1 MQRSAAQGNP
11 ISGTFFNVSR
21 ANALRTIR
29 SNHSNVYL
37 LSFHDDDYFI
47 GLPDDVFSAVYN
59 FDTCMEPI
67 GLSRNR
73 DKCQLYDPSGFHDDL
88 IDRCIQ
94 AQCQYIVCGAPVGS
108 IQLQR
113 QNVNSKVDS
122 SIAQQLDDLRHIFLT
137 PNGVLKKD
145 TQTIYQ
151 IIRPCVPSQLTFL
164 LRTCEHDATEEAV
177 CSLHKLIDEFLILL
191 FDSRRFVINMDN
203 AQKLFLSKGGLGI
216 APSEAITGAAFIE
229 SFTLSFNHMC
239 TLVPDLKTIGKQEGS
254 IHYSPVIFRAPRI
267 FALCYTNLA

>member
-1 MQRSAAQGNP
+1 M
-11 ISGTFFNVSR
+11 
-21 ANALRTIR
+21 
-29 SNHSNVYL
+29 
-37 LSFHDDDYFI
+37 
-47 GLPDDVFSAVYN
+47 
-59 FDTCMEPI
+59 
-67 GLSRNR
+67 
-73 DKCQLYDPSGFHDDL
+73 YDPSGFHDDL

-122 SIAQQLDDLRHIFLT
+122 SIALQLDDLRHIFLT

-164 LRTCEHDATEEAV
+164 LRTCEPDATEEAV

-191 FDSRRFVINMDN
+191 FDSRQYVINMDN
-203 AQKLFLSKGGLGI
+203 AQKLLFLKTIHLHLSKSVFGI
-216 APSEAITGAAFIE
+216 APSEAITGAAFIW
-229 SFTLSFNHMC
+229 SFTLSLTVCAPSSGF
-239 TLVPDLKTIGKQEGS
+239 GKQETQGS
-254 IHYSPVIFRAPRI
+254 IHCSHVIFRAPRI
-267 FALCYTNLA
+267 FALSYNKSRLILWRNNSIIAFKDWLAMRCRHKLNKRLPRGWCMESDSQFSSQRTQSPLLWYFEGSYRKCKS